1 MDANNG
7 EILAA
12 GSFPEYDSNLFA
24 RGITQEEWNIM
35 RNDFNHPFTNKII
48 NGLYPPGS
56 VIKMG
61 VALSFFRK
69 WNK

>member
-1 MDANNG
+1 
-7 EILAA
+7 
-12 GSFPEYDSNLFA
+12 
-24 RGITQEEWNIM
+24 M

-61 VALSFFRK
+61 ISLSFLENGISDKLQFNVVVLYQLEIEILGVGK
-69 WNK
+69 QQVMAYWI